1 MYMHMSA
8 PLSLHVCVR
17 ACVWGDNHKH
27 KKHFQLVA
35 DQFMRL
41 AEAEN
46 VVSVGVSVTVCVCL
60 CVFVCACV
68 CLCEK

>member
-1 MYMHMSA
+1 M
-8 PLSLHVCVR
+8 CVR
-17 ACVWGDNHKH
+17 ACVCVGGDNHKH

-46 VVSVGVSVTVCVCL
+46 VVSVGVSVTVCVSM
-60 CVFVCACV
+60 CACV